1 MYIFGY
7 GSLINK
13 HTRENQSAKDVPAR
27 VRGYRRDWNARIS
40 DHKTTALGL
49 EIAAE
54 SFCNGVLLET
64 SPGLLDELDRR
75 EQAVG
80 YTREKIEYEKIE
92 LLVPA
97 NLSGTEIYTYIPINP
112 LIPTPEYPILRTYI
126 DTVLF
131 GCLEHGEDFL
141 KDFIQTTKSWDYPIL
156 EDRERPEYPRWN
168 AKYMHAEIDAIF
180 MECMSGQR
188 S

>member
-13 HTRENQSAKDVPAR
+13 STRENQSVQDIPVR

-49 EIAAE
+49 EVDAT
-54 SFCNGVLLET
+54 SFCNGVLVET
-64 SPGLLDELDRR
+64 SPDLLDELDKR
-75 EQAVG
+75 EQNVG
-80 YTREKIEYEKIE
+80 YKREKINYEMVE

-97 NLSGTEIYTYIPINP
+97 SLLGTEIYTYIPKDP
-112 LIPTPEYPILRTYI
+112 VIPTSEYPILRTYI

-141 KDFIQTTKSWDYPIL
+141 REFIQTTKSWEYPIR
-156 EDRERPEYPRWN
+156 EDRERPEYPRWRKEYVSQKTN
-168 AKYMHAEIDAIF
+168 AIF
-180 MECMSGQR
+180 CEAQQG
-188 S
+188 